1 MEALPPN
8 IESYGVLGLVAWLVG
23 KEALKPLLDSFI
35 EKNKKQLDSELSIR
49 KSDQEVLQ
57 SILIDAV
64 KRIPDCLDNLR
75 DCINRQIEKDNHR
88 TDLLEQM
95 LERNG
100 RIDETFKVVSQIE
113 ASLRNIDGRID
124 AALITSG
131 HVQKQ

>member
-23 KEALKPLLDSFI
+23 KEVLKPLLDSFI
-35 EKNKKQLDSELSIR
+35 EKNKKQLDSEISIR
-49 KSDQEVLQ
+49 KNDQEILQ
-57 SILIDAV
+57 NILINAV

-75 DCINRQIEKDNHR
+75 DCINKQIEKDNHR

-113 ASLRNIDGRID
+113 ANLRNIDGRID

-131 HVQKQ
+131 HVGKQ